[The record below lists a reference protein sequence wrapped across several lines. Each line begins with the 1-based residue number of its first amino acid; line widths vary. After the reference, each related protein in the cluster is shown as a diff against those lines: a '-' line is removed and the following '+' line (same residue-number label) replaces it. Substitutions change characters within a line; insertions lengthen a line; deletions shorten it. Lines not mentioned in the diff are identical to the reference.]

1 MRHWTTGYCIHH
13 LYIIQP
19 NNGIT
24 TDNKDH
30 DSQQAKDNI
39 IIRLT
44 DLIAAGGEGSV
55 YLAIPLKAQILPV
68 ACKIRDSRYGR
79 HSPVRIQEE
88 IEIMRYCQHVSN
100 HSIDCVITLAHLV
113 NKVGIL
119 PLLGIHR
126 PDPKRDCWYLLTP
139 L

>member
-1 MRHWTTGYCIHH
+1 MRLGLLFIAFIT
-13 LYIIQP
+13 YIIQP

-24 TDNKDH
+24 TDNQDH

-100 HSIDCVITLAHLV
+100 HSIDCVITFCSSCQQGWH
-113 NKVGIL
+113 
-119 PLLGIHR
+119 PSSS
-126 PDPKRDCWYLLTP
+126 WYP
-139 L
+139 